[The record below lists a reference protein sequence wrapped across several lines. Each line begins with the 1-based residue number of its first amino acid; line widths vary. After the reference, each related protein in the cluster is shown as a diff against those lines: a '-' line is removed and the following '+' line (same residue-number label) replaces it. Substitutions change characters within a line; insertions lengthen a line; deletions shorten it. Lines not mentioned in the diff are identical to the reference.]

1 MNQTIY
7 FLFHRLVLVATTSII
22 GVAIESE
29 IVSILTSSKFCV
41 CIPVRIFLIFR
52 FWIFWMDVE
61 AFDVCAVHCFA
72 QTSTYRTYTH
82 FIYNPTNISSHQLN
96 HQFTNQFNSIQFTV
110 SSNFSDN
117 LIKSIDLFTFVVN
130 IYVRRNRYKD

>member
-41 CIPVRIFLIFR
+41 CIPVRIFPIFD
-52 FWIFWMDVE
+52 FGFFGWMSKLLTCVL
-61 AFDVCAVHCFA
+61 C
-72 QTSTYRTYTH
+72 
-82 FIYNPTNISSHQLN
+82 
-96 HQFTNQFNSIQFTV
+96 TV
-110 SSNFSDN
+110 SHKHQHTGPIPTSY
-117 LIKSIDLFTFVVN
+117 IIRQ
-130 IYVRRNRYKD
+130 IYHRIN